1 MNRNITI
8 VVIILVL
15 VVIAGYLIWLRSRY
29 QQSISLQASPEIT
42 ATVAPTPISTPVVT
56 ASPSALPAGR
66 QAAPGGKEATGSV
79 KQKTATPGGVR
90 R

>member
-1 MNRNITI
+1 MNRNVTI

-29 QQSISLQASPEIT
+29 QQSIYLQTSPEIT
-42 ATVAPTPISTPVVT
+42 ATTVPTPISTPVVT
-56 ASPSALPAGR
+56 ASPSAT
-66 QAAPGGKEATGSV
+66 PGAKEATGSV
-79 KQKTATPGGVR
+79 KQKTATPGGIR